1 MKHPRDKYLT
11 VFGRKPVIEALENPD
26 IQIEKI
32 LITLSN
38 KGPEIDRILN
48 IAASRNIEL
57 IRTSATEVSRISKHP
72 KQDQGIAADVITPN
86 TMDIMDYLNAKQIH
100 DECLFAIDSITTP
113 ANLGLIIRTATAMG
127 IDGIL
132 LPRKGTAKINA
143 FVIKASAGSIFKS
156 TILKC
161 EKLKPALK
169 NLKQSG
175 FRIYALSGEKGT
187 NIYEATWDG
196 PSVFILGNESTG
208 VSSSLEDII
217 DAHLSIPMKSE
228 VESLNVACA
237 AAVVASEVIRKK
249 SY

>member
-11 VFGRKPVIEALENPD
+11 VFGRKPVFEALENYD

-32 LITLSN
+32 LITFSN
-38 KGPEIDRILN
+38 KGAEIDKIINLATN
-48 IAASRNIEL
+48 RNIEL
-57 IRTSATEVSRISKHP
+57 IRTNATEVSRISKHP
-72 KQDQGIAADVITPN
+72 KQDQGIAADIITPN
-86 TMDIMDYLNAKQIH
+86 TMDVMDYLNIKDFH
-100 DECLFAIDSITTP
+100 DQCLFAIDGITTP

-156 TILKC
+156 TLLKC
-161 EKLKPALK
+161 ERLKPALK
-169 NLKQSG
+169 NLKQIG
-175 FRIYALSGEKGT
+175 FKIYALSGEKGT
-187 NIYEATWDG
+187 NIYNAKWQE
-196 PSVFILGNESTG
+196 PCVFILGNESTG
-208 VSSSLEDII
+208 VGSALEDVI
-217 DAHLSIPMKSE
+217 DNHLSIPMKSE

-237 AAVVASEVIRKK
+237 AAVLASEVIRKK